1 MYNEEEV
8 ARPYARALAQSAA
21 SLKLAD
27 RVRGDIEALEAQW
40 EQSPELREWANTYHS
55 WPKHEHEAFV
65 ESLWGDTF
73 SHPVRVV
80 LASMSEHQLLG
91 AIPHLI
97 AIFRRL
103 MDAVEGRVNVRF
115 VFAQKPTP
123 ETEALLRQKA
133 IKAYGPKTAIEVV
146 LDATLGAGLIVRAEY
161 TQMDG
166 SLAGR
171 LRRLKQAFAKK

>member
-21 SLKLAD
+21 TLKLAD

-40 EQSPELREWANTYHS
+40 EQSSELREWCQTYHS
-55 WPKHEHEAFV
+55 WPKHKHEAFV
-65 ESLWGDTF
+65 ESLWADTF
-73 SHPVRVV
+73 SRPLRIV

-103 MDAVEGRVNVRF
+103 MDALEERVKVRF
-115 VFAQKPTP
+115 VFAQTPTP

-133 IKAYGPKTAIEVV
+133 ITAYGPKTVIDVSV
-146 LDATLGAGLIVRAEY
+146 DPTLGAGLIVRAGY